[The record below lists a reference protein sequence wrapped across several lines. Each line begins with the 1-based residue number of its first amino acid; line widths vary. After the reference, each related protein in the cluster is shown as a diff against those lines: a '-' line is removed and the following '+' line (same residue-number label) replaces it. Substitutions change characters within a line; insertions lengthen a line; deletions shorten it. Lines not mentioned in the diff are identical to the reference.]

1 MIRKIKI
8 IFNIY
13 ILKNVIKI
21 FLLLFNEFFLFNK
34 IKMGCSHDEVK
45 ETSKLKRRLSQFSG
59 SDIKKN
65 YELIYVLGTGSFGKV
80 RLYRDRTNNELLYAI
95 KTLKKEGIS
104 KTNYELIQSEINILS
119 K

>member
-1 MIRKIKI
+1 
-8 IFNIY
+8 
-13 ILKNVIKI
+13 
-21 FLLLFNEFFLFNK
+21 
-34 IKMGCSHDEVK
+34 MGCSHDEVK